1 MPFFGAISR
10 RALLEALQRAGF
22 EGPYIGK
29 RHGYMLR
36 GKIKLII
43 PNPHKS
49 DIGVGLLHRILH
61 QAGISRDEW
70 ENL

>member
-22 EGPYIGK
+22 EGPYAGK

-36 GKIKLII
+36 GKTKLII
-43 PNPHKS
+43 PNPHQG
-49 DIGVGLLHRILH
+49 DIGVDLLHRILR
-61 QAGISRDEW
+61 QAGISRDDW